1 MLVPTSYDSLKPM
14 KVIER
19 KFEVGDLVLRKIM
32 PAKSPNP
39 NPKVKP

>member
-32 PAKSPNP
+32 PPNP